1 MEKYSFKCDCIACE
15 KSYPLQKNLKVVDVL
30 AYNDITA
37 QKPKSGSKG
46 KGIEFTDNFCDYI
59 NLHYEKN
66 FPCKEL
72 VEMMEKNK
80 KCYDG
85 K

>member
-1 MEKYSFKCDCIACE
+1 MEKYTFKCECTACE
-15 KSYPLQKNLKVVDVL
+15 KNYPLQKNLKVIDVP
-30 AYNDITA
+30 AYNEVTA
-37 QKPKSGSKG
+37 PRSKSGSKG
-46 KGIEFTDNFCDYI
+46 KILKVSNHYCDYI
-59 NLHYEKN
+59 NLHFEKN

-80 KCYDG
+80 QYHDG